1 MNEKSQGVNNLRKIL
16 LILLF
21 STVLSL
27 SFADDI
33 EDYRS
38 FARGRELYT
47 EGNYG
52 EAKIEFEFLLRN
64 FPNSLL
70 FVNKY
75 ANYYI
80 GMNYYKLKDYNK
92 ARYYLE
98 QAVYLPNEF
107 NDKTGY
113 FRPKRNHFFEYE
125 RNYHLAQIYL
135 QLGEE
140 EEGLKHLKFLIKDYY
155 SHSLWDFESKALK
168 QLALYDPYYETL
180 YRVKYE
186 NNISLLPS
194 LKEEDLIM
202 VGDFFV
208 SKGLFDNAVNTYTLL
223 LKESDSKDTRLKL
236 LEALTRGKRY
246 EDAVRISTE
255 YLRERPDSAYYYYR
269 GNAYRRRGMTDYALS
284 DFNRVKDGSFFKRA
298 RYDTASL
305 HYVKEEYERAI
316 DILRGL
322 SDAGSHT
329 LLINSYLALDMTEE
343 FTSSALAYIKKY
355 PYTDEAAYYRFL
367 LYRTSKNENYL
378 RWIKKYNMNTYYYE
392 VALSINNTAYELK
405 EFPLEAKLKK
415 YRSIVTKL
423 EKLSRLGDSE
433 LLKMNFENLNLP
445 EDDKAFEG
453 YLISMIYEEGYFYN
467 QAIKNSRKYSR
478 HISQYSNL
486 LDILY
491 PRYYSSLVEE
501 AARQH
506 NVDSALIYAV
516 IMKESLFSDDI
527 ISRSGAYG
535 LMQIILPT
543 ARDMKRD
550 VTPEELMVPS
560 INIDLGTRYL
570 KILLDKYK
578 GDVTKTIAAY
588 NGGMGNVDRWSGGGL
603 LDIEA
608 IPFPETKEYT
618 KDVLSNYYKYK
629 RLYD

>member
-98 QAVYLPNEF
+98 QAIYLPNEF

-125 RNYHLAQIYL
+125 RNYQLAQIYL
-135 QLGEE
+135 HLGEE

-155 SHSLWDFESKALK
+155 SHNLSDFESKALK

-186 NNISLLPS
+186 NNIGLLPS
-194 LKEEDLIM
+194 IKKEDLKMI
-202 VGDFFV
+202 GDFFV
-208 SKGLFDNAVNTYTLL
+208 SKGLFDNAVNTYALL
-223 LKESDSKDTRLKL
+223 LKEEDSKDTHLKL

-255 YLRERPDSAYYYYR
+255 YLRKRPDSDYYYYR
-269 GNAYRRRGMTDYALS
+269 GNAYRRKGMTDYALN
-284 DFNRVKDGSFFKRA
+284 DFKRVKEGSFFKRA
-298 RYDTASL
+298 RYDSARL
-305 HYVKEEYERAI
+305 HYLNKDYERAI
-316 DILRGL
+316 EILKG
-322 SDAGSHT
+322 SPDARSHT
-329 LLINSYLALDMTEE
+329 LLLNSYLALDMTKE
-343 FTSSALAYIKKY
+343 FTSSALNYIKKY

-367 LYRTSKNENYL
+367 LYRNSENENYL

-415 YRSIVTKL
+415 YRSIITKL

-453 YLISMIYEEGYFYN
+453 YLISMIYEEGHFYN
-467 QAIKNSRKYSR
+467 QAMKNSRKYSR
-478 HISQYSNL
+478 YISQYSNL

-501 AARQH
+501 AARRH

-535 LMQIILPT
+535 LMQIILTT
-543 ARDMKRD
+543 AKDMKRD
-550 VTPEELMVPS
+550 VTPEELMIPS

-578 GDVTKTIAAY
+578 GDPAKTIAAY
-588 NGGMGNVDRWSGGGL
+588 NGGMGNVDLWSGGGN
-603 LDIEA
+603 LDIEG

>member
-1 MNEKSQGVNNLRKIL
+1 MNNLRKIL

-21 STVLSL
+21 SAVFSVTFTEDV
-27 SFADDI
+27 

-38 FARGRELYT
+38 FARGRDLFT

-52 EAKIEFEFLLRN
+52 DAKTEFEFLLRN

-107 NDKTGY
+107 KDKTGY
-113 FRPKRNHFFEYE
+113 FRVKRNHFFEYE
-125 RNYHLAQIYL
+125 RNYYLAQIYL
-135 QLGEE
+135 HLGEE

-155 SHSLWDFESKALK
+155 SHNLSGYESKALR
-168 QLALYDPYYETL
+168 QLALYEPYYETL
-180 YRVKYE
+180 YKIKYE
-186 NNISLLPS
+186 NNISLLPT
-194 LKEEDLIM
+194 LTEEDLLM

-208 SKGLFDNAVNTYTLL
+208 SKGLFDNAVNAYTLIL
-223 LKESDSKDTRLKL
+223 EESESQDIRLKL

-246 EDAVRISTE
+246 EAAVRIATE
-255 YLRERPDSAYYYYR
+255 YLREGANSDYYYYR
-269 GNAYRRRGMTDYALS
+269 GSAYRRRGMVDYALN
-284 DFNRVKDGSFFKRA
+284 DLKRVKGGSFFNRA
-298 RYDTASL
+298 KYDTARL
-305 HYVKEEYERAI
+305 YYLKEDYTMAI
-316 DILRGL
+316 GMLKGAA
-322 SDAGSHT
+322 DARSHT
-329 LLINSYLALDMTEE
+329 LLLNSYLALDMTEE
-343 FTSSALAYIKKY
+343 FTASAVVYIKKY

-367 LYRTSKNENYL
+367 LYRISKNENYL

-405 EFPLEAKLKK
+405 KFPLDMKLKK
-415 YRSIVTKL
+415 YKGIITKL

-478 HISQYSNL
+478 YISQYSNL
-486 LDILY
+486 IDILY

-501 AARQH
+501 AARKH
-506 NVDSALIYAV
+506 NVESSLIYAV

-543 ARDMKRD
+543 AKDMKTD
-550 VTPEELMVPS
+550 VTPEELMVPG

-570 KILLDKYK
+570 KILLDRYR

-588 NGGMGNVDRWSGGGL
+588 NGGMGNVDRWSLGRD
-603 LDIEA
+603 LDIET

>member
-1 MNEKSQGVNNLRKIL
+1 MNNLRKIL

-21 STVLSL
+21 SAVFSVAFTEDV
-27 SFADDI
+27 

-38 FARGRELYT
+38 FARGRDLFT

-52 EAKIEFEFLLRN
+52 EAKTEFEFLLRN

-107 NDKTGY
+107 KDKTGY
-113 FRPKRNHFFEYE
+113 FRVKRNHFFEYE
-125 RNYHLAQIYL
+125 RNYYLAQIYFHL
-135 QLGEE
+135 EE
-140 EEGLKHLKFLIKDYY
+140 KEEGVKHLKFLIKDYY
-155 SHSLWDFESKALK
+155 SHNLSDYESKALK
-168 QLALYDPYYETL
+168 QLALYEPYYETL
-180 YRVKYE
+180 YKVKYE

-194 LKEEDLIM
+194 LKEEDLLM
-202 VGDFFV
+202 VGNFFV
-208 SKGLFDNAVNTYTLL
+208 SKGLFDNAVNAYTLI
-223 LKESDSKDTRLKL
+223 LKDSKSQDIRLKL

-246 EDAVRISTE
+246 EDAVRVSTE
-255 YLRERPDSAYYYYR
+255 YLREGGNSSYYYYR
-269 GNAYRRRGMTDYALS
+269 GNAYRRRGMTDHALN
-284 DFNRVKDGSFFKRA
+284 DLKRVKDGSFSKRA
-298 RYDTASL
+298 RYDTARL
-305 HYVKEEYERAI
+305 HYLRKDYATAI
-316 DILRGL
+316 NLLKG
-322 SDAGSHT
+322 SADARSHT
-329 LLINSYLALDMTEE
+329 LLLDSYLALDMTDE
-343 FTSSALAYIKKY
+343 FTGSAVKYIKKY

-367 LYRTSKNENYL
+367 LYKISKNENYL

-405 EFPLEAKLKK
+405 SFPLDAKLKK
-415 YRSIVTKL
+415 YKDIIAKL

-433 LLKMNFENLNLP
+433 LLKMNFENLDLP

-486 LDILY
+486 IDILY

-501 AARQH
+501 AARKY
-506 NVDSALIYAV
+506 NVESSLVYAV

-543 ARDMKRD
+543 AKDMKND
-550 VTPEELMVPS
+550 VTPEELMIPS

-570 KILLDKYK
+570 KILLDRYK
-578 GDVTKTIAAY
+578 GDVAKTIAAY
-588 NGGMGNVDRWSGGGL
+588 NGGMGNVDRWSMGRE